1 MTRPITAAFACVLV
15 VASVSAQ
22 ESKGFEDILENYV
35 RDGQVYYRAL
45 KSDRGKLD
53 AYVSRLANAT
63 VDGLPRPDQIAFWIN
78 AYDAL
83 VLRTVIDNYPIQR
96 RSNAYPQ
103 KSIRQIPGA
112 FERLTHRVAGRT
124 VTLDQIE
131 QTVLAG
137 FQDPRIYLALARGA
151 DGGGRLRSE
160 PFTGARLESQL
171 TEATNECIARQA
183 CARVDLSAN
192 KVVMSPLFSWHEKD
206 FTDVYASKAPPVFSE
221 RSPVERAVLALLQPK
236 LLTTEVEFIQKNA
249 FKMEFGE
256 FDWCLNDLTGR
267 GGR

>member
-1 MTRPITAAFACVLV
+1 MTRPTIAAFTCVLV
-15 VASVSAQ
+15 AASTWAQ

-53 AYVSRLANAT
+53 AYVNRLTNAT
-63 VDGLPRPDQIAFWIN
+63 VEGLPRPDQIAFWIN

-124 VTLDQIE
+124 LTLDQIE
-131 QTVLAG
+131 QNVLAG
-137 FQDPRIYLALARGA
+137 FQDPRVYLALARGA

-171 TEATNECIARQA
+171 AEATNECIARQV
-183 CARVDLSAN
+183 CARVDPAAN

-206 FTDVYASKAPPVFSE
+206 FTDAYASKVPPVFSE
-221 RSPVERAVLALLQPK
+221 RSPVERAVLALMQPK
-236 LLTTEVEFIQKNA
+236 LLTTEVEFLEKNA

-256 FDWCLNDLTGR
+256 FDWRLNDLTGR